1 MARRITMKEMKHDEF
16 VEAAFDFTHWL
27 EKNWKTVVIVAG
39 AILVVALMV
48 YGWIWSAERN
58 REQAEQL
65 VAQGIVHYER
75 AQTVD
80 FADPNELS
88 AALDQ
93 FDSAIDASSRSRAAE
108 SARFYRGA
116 ALYRLGRTED
126 AMAALGEIANGDA
139 VAPTLAWTAT
149 SLLAEVY
156 VGAGQNDRAVELL
169 SSAASRDDPAFP
181 TDLALLQLGRIQRE
195 DGDSDAARES
205 WQRLVDE
212 FWNQRDMDAAQQLG
226 VLPHAA

>member
-27 EKNWKTVVIVAG
+27 EKNWKTVVLIAA
-39 AILVVALMV
+39 AIIVVAFLV
-48 YGWIWSAERN
+48 YGWIWNAERN

-65 VAQGIVHYER
+65 VAQGILHYER
-75 AQTVD
+75 AQAVGFTD
-80 FADPNELS
+80 ANELS

-93 FDSAIDASSRSRAAE
+93 FDSAIDASRRSRAAE

-116 ALYRLGRTED
+116 ALHRLGRAED
-126 AMAALGEIANGDA
+126 AMAALGEIAGDDT
-139 VAPTLAWTAT
+139 VTPTLAWTAT

-156 VGAGQNDRAVELL
+156 LEAGQSDRALELL
-169 SSAASRDDPAFP
+169 SGAASRDDQAFP

-195 DGDSDAARES
+195 SGNSDAARES

-212 FWNQRDMDAAQQLG
+212 FPDSPIVTEAQTLLAQ
-226 VLPHAA
+226 